1 MCRVS
6 ACSADKQKCAGHVVI
21 DARGTLTVLK
31 SIDFDFYVRKEVYIV
46 RVLSLRLELS
56 DAKNSMSN
64 YKRGTELLYERLSST

>member
-1 MCRVS
+1 M
-6 ACSADKQKCAGHVVI
+6 VI

-64 YKRGTELLYERLSST
+64 YKRSTYILLYKRLSST